1 MKASILV
8 VLVALCS
15 LGLTAAQS
23 TTYNLTLTGTRT
35 KASQTACEY
44 MCLGSNDDEKQRL
57 YASHLCLMQCCVLH
71 AIANESVLSIL
82 VASGQGNTIKWFFCA
97 AGPAN
102 SPPVNDLAV
111 GQAFLV
117 ISFNTGS
124 NNITYQLTADNIT
137 EVMAGHIHI
146 APSVGANGSVSI
158 PLYQAPYLNLPGA
171 TTTGLLAAAALTPSA
186 FVGPY
191 LEVLPD
197 YNNVA
202 VSDVL
207 SQFVQP
213 GLAYAQVNLC
223 CIVC

>member
-8 VLVALCS
+8 VLAAVCAL
-15 LGLTAAQS
+15 GFTAAQS
-23 TTYNLTLTGTRT
+23 TTYNLTLT
-35 KASQTACEY
+35 
-44 MCLGSNDDEKQRL
+44 
-57 YASHLCLMQCCVLH
+57 
-71 AIANESVLSIL
+71 
-82 VASGQGNTIKWFFCA
+82 
-97 AGPAN
+97 GPAN

-111 GQAFLV
+111 GQAFLI

-158 PLYQAPYLNLPGA
+158 PLYQAPYVNLPGA
-171 TTTGLLAAAALTPSA
+171 TTTGLLAASALTPSA

-213 GLAYAQVNLC
+213 GLAYAQIHTMQYPDGALKATFDNSSIIDQVVPAVYGAA
-223 CIVC
+223 IVDPFTGYDEGVVPFATTSQLNVTQLNVSTPEANPTASG